1 MENKC
6 LYVFVIYIHLQHKKK
21 AILYRLMSCKTIL
34 YILLLSILSL
44 WGGTICAQ
52 EHSDGRPQIDSAMA
66 ISPDFS
72 STRHTQWPT
81 IQFFPLHYNIIDTSL
96 VHISEYDPLLRI
108 ENLYQSLGINGQA
121 HKSMIFDIQEPAGFS
136 MITLPYPLY
145 FKKMQDLKI
154 YDVHPSYTDLNFTY
168 TFLTGFAFKATHA
181 QHIRQVDF
189 AVNLDA
195 ASDKGYFIH
204 QEINRLTLDASMR
217 YETPKKMYGFLLAY
231 IFNHGKFAENGG
243 LEYSPDFTER
253 DPRHDSTITYDLTS
267 FPVMFSNG
275 NSKINTHALQIT
287 NYFNIKDKKGHYFG
301 TISHTLDFNH
311 LSSHFTDYD
320 LNNMFYLNR
329 YYINTDTTNDS
340 IQYNSIAN
348 TFQLSNFS
356 PTDTIG
362 DQSYFFRIAGGLRH
376 EYVKAQSPMVQDNN
390 LCLFARTSIRL
401 FKVWEIYGLFSYNLF
416 KYTQNDA
423 LAKAGFR
430 FSINKKQQHY
440 IGLEATFSRRSPDY
454 FFSNYSGNNNFWT
467 YDWKKQ
473 NFFKASAYWT
483 IFNYK
488 ASFNFINA
496 GRYVYL
502 NNNFEP
508 VQLEKP
514 FQVIQLM
521 LYAPVRTKYFCL
533 DAQLALQHATNK
545 VIAVPLFA
553 GKLGALYTTR
563 IFKKRL
569 RFQVGVDLFYNT
581 KYFADGYNPLL
592 HQFYSQQYIITGNY
606 LYINAHIA
614 LRVKR
619 ISFFVRGGNLFA
631 GLMSFR
637 YITTPG
643 YPMQGR
649 NFEVGVNWK
658 FYD

>member
-1 MENKC
+1 MS
-6 LYVFVIYIHLQHKKK
+6 VI
-21 AILYRLMSCKTIL
+21 
-34 YILLLSILSL
+34 SL
-44 WGGTICAQ
+44 WGMTSFAQ
-52 EHSDGRPQIDSAMA
+52 EQQEGRQKIDSAMA
-66 ISPDFS
+66 ISPDYMP
-72 STRHTQWPT
+72 TRYGLWPAV
-81 IQFFPLHYNIIDTSL
+81 QFLPIRYNSIDTSL
-96 VHISEYDPLLRI
+96 IHIAEYDPLWQVK
-108 ENLYQSLGINGQA
+108 NLYQSLGINGQA
-121 HKSMIFDIQEPAGFS
+121 HKSMIFDIQQPAGFS

-145 FKKMQDLKI
+145 FKNMTDLKI
-154 YDVHPSYTDLNFTY
+154 YNVNPSYTDLNFTY
-168 TFLTGFAFKATHA
+168 TFLTAFAINATHA

-189 AVNLDA
+189 AVNIDA
-195 ASDKGYFIH
+195 TSDKGYFIH
-204 QEINRLTLDASMR
+204 QEVNRLTLDATFR
-217 YETPKKMYGFLLAY
+217 YETPKKNYGLLLAY
-231 IFNHGKFAENGG
+231 IYNHAKLSENGG

-275 NSKINTHALQIT
+275 QSLINTHALQIT
-287 NYFNIKDKKGHYFG
+287 NYYNVKDKKGRYFG
-301 TISHTLDFNH
+301 TISHTFDFNH
-311 LSSHFTDYD
+311 HSTHFSDYD
-320 LNNMFYLNR
+320 LNNMFYLNH
-329 YYINTDTTNDS
+329 YFINTDTTNDS
-340 IQYNSIAN
+340 IHYYSIAN
-348 TFQLSNFS
+348 TLQLSNFS

-362 DQSYFFRIAGGLRH
+362 DQNYFLRIAGGLRH
-376 EYVKAQSPMVQDNN
+376 EYVNARSPQMQDNS
-390 LCLFARTSIRL
+390 LCLFARTTIRL
-401 FKVWEIYGLFSYNLF
+401 FKVWEIYGLISYNLF

-430 FSINKKQQHY
+430 FTINKKQQHY
-440 IGLEATFSRRSPDY
+440 IGLEATFSRQSPDY
-454 FFSNYSGNNNFWT
+454 ILSNYLGNNNFWT

-488 ASFNFINA
+488 ATFNFINA

-502 NNNFEP
+502 NNNFDP
-508 VQLEKP
+508 IQLEKP
-514 FQVIQLM
+514 FQVVQLM

-533 DAQLALQHATNK
+533 DAQIALQHATNK
-545 VIAVPLFA
+545 DIAVPLFS
-553 GKLGALYTTR
+553 GKMGALYTTR

-581 KYFADGYNPLL
+581 KYYADGYNPLL
-592 HQFYSQQYIITGNY
+592 HQFYAQQYIITGNY
-606 LYINAHIA
+606 LYVNAHIA

-631 GLMSFR
+631 GLLSFR

>member
-1 MENKC
+1 MN
-6 LYVFVIYIHLQHKKK
+6 
-21 AILYRLMSCKTIL
+21 CKPII
-34 YILLLSILSL
+34 YILLLSVISL
-44 WGGTICAQ
+44 CGMTSFAQ
-52 EHSDGRPQIDSAMA
+52 EQQEGRPKIDSAMA
-66 ISPDFS
+66 ISPDYMP
-72 STRHTQWPT
+72 TRHAPWPA
-81 IQFFPLHYNIIDTSL
+81 IHFFPLRYNVIDTSL
-96 VHISEYDPLLRI
+96 IHIAEYDPLWRI

-136 MITLPYPLY
+136 IITLPYPLY
-145 FKKMQDLKI
+145 FKKMTDLKL
-154 YDVHPSYTDLNFTY
+154 YNVKPSFTDLYFTY

-189 AVNLDA
+189 TVNIDA

-204 QEINRLTLDASMR
+204 QEVNRLTLDATFR
-217 YETPKKMYGFLLAY
+217 YETPKKNYGLLVAY
-231 IFNHGKFAENGG
+231 IFNHAKLSENGG

-253 DPRHDSTITYDLTS
+253 NPRDSTITYDLTS

-275 NSKINTHALQIT
+275 QSRINTHALQIT
-287 NYFNIKDKKGHYFG
+287 NYYNAKDKKGRYFG

-311 LSSHFTDYD
+311 HSTHFSDYD

-329 YYINTDTTNDS
+329 YFINTDTTNDS
-340 IQYNSIAN
+340 VHYYSIAN
-348 TFQLSNFS
+348 TLQLSNFS

-376 EYVKAQSPMVQDNN
+376 EYVNARSPQIQDNS

-423 LAKAGFR
+423 LARAGFR
-430 FSINKKQQHY
+430 FTINKKQQHF

-454 FFSNYSGNNNFWT
+454 IFSNYLGNNNFWD
-467 YDWKKQ
+467 YEWKKQ
-473 NFFKASAYWT
+473 NFFKASVYWT
-483 IFNYK
+483 LLNYK

-496 GRYVYL
+496 GRYLYL
-502 NNNFEP
+502 NNNFDPLNNNFDP

-533 DAQLALQHATNK
+533 DAQLALQHATND

-553 GKLGALYTTR
+553 GKIGALYTTR

-569 RFQVGVDLFYNT
+569 HFQVGVDLFYNT
-581 KYFADGYNPLL
+581 KYYADGYNPLL
-592 HQFYSQQYIITGNY
+592 HQFYAQQYIITGNY
-606 LYINAHIA
+606 LYVNAHLA

-619 ISFFVRGGNLFA
+619 ISFFLRGGNLIA
-631 GLMSFR
+631 GLLSFR

>member
-1 MENKC
+1 MNCKP
-6 LYVFVIYIHLQHKKK
+6 VI
-21 AILYRLMSCKTIL
+21 
-34 YILLLSILSL
+34 YILLLWIFLF
-44 WGGTICAQ
+44 GNTTACAQ
-52 EHSDGRPQIDSAMA
+52 EQQEGRPKIDSALA
-66 ISPDFS
+66 ISPDYMP
-72 STRHTQWPT
+72 TRHAPWPT
-81 IQFFPLHYNIIDTSL
+81 IQFLPLRYNIIDTSL
-96 VHISEYDPLLRI
+96 IHIAEYDPLWRI
-108 ENLYQSLGINGQA
+108 KNLYQSLGINGQA
-121 HKSMIFDIQEPAGFS
+121 HKSMIFDIQEPTGFS

-145 FKKMQDLKI
+145 FKKTNDLKL
-154 YDVHPSYTDLNFTY
+154 YNVNPSYTNLFFTY
-168 TFLTGFAFKATHA
+168 TFLTGFAINATHA
-181 QHIRQVDF
+181 QRIRQVNF

-204 QEINRLTLDASMR
+204 QEVNRLTLDATLR
-217 YETPKKMYGFLLAY
+217 YETPKKNYGFLLAY
-231 IFNHGKFAENGG
+231 IYNHAKLSENGG

-275 NSKINTHALQIT
+275 QSLINTHAFQIT
-287 NYFNIKDKKGHYFG
+287 NYYNVKDKKGRYFG
-301 TISHTLDFNH
+301 TISHTFDFNH
-311 LSSHFTDYD
+311 HSIHFSDYN
-320 LNNMFYLNR
+320 LNNTFYRNR
-329 YYINTDTTNDS
+329 YFINTDTTNDS
-340 IQYNSIAN
+340 VQLYSIAN
-348 TFQLSNFS
+348 TLQLSNFS

-362 DQSYFFRIAGGLRH
+362 DQHYFFRIAGGLRH
-376 EYVKAQSPMVQDNN
+376 EYVNAISPKMQDNS

-401 FKVWEIYGLFSYNLF
+401 FNVWEIYGLISYNLL

-423 LAKAGFR
+423 LARAGFR
-430 FSINKKQQHY
+430 FTINKKQQHF

-454 FFSNYSGNNNFWT
+454 IFSNYLGNNNLWD
-467 YDWKKQ
+467 YEWKKQ
-473 NFFKASAYWT
+473 NFFKASVYWT
-483 IFNYK
+483 LLNYK

-496 GRYVYL
+496 GRYLYL
-502 NNNFEP
+502 DNNFDP
-508 VQLEKP
+508 IQLEKP

-521 LYAPVRTKYFCL
+521 LYAPVRTKFFCL

-569 RFQVGVDLFYNT
+569 HFQVGVDLFYNT
-581 KYFADGYNPLL
+581 KYYADGYDPLL
-592 HQFYSQQYIITGNY
+592 HQFYAQQYIITGNY
-606 LYINAHIA
+606 LYVNAHLA

-619 ISFFVRGGNLFA
+619 ISFFVRGGNLIA
-631 GLMSFR
+631 GLLSFR

>member
-1 MENKC
+1 MFAKRKNKLRC
-6 LYVFVIYIHLQHKKK
+6 L
-21 AILYRLMSCKTIL
+21 LMNCKPII
-34 YILLLSILSL
+34 YILLLSVISL
-44 WGGTICAQ
+44 WGMTSFAQ
-52 EHSDGRPQIDSAMA
+52 EQQEGRPKIDSAMA
-66 ISPDFS
+66 ISPDYMP
-72 STRHTQWPT
+72 TRHAPWPT
-81 IQFFPLHYNIIDTSL
+81 IQFFPLRYNVIDTSL
-96 VHISEYDPLLRI
+96 IHIAEYDPLWRI

-136 MITLPYPLY
+136 MTTLPYPLY
-145 FKKMQDLKI
+145 FKKMTDLKL
-154 YDVHPSYTDLNFTY
+154 YNVKPSFTDLYFTY

-189 AVNLDA
+189 TVNIDA

-204 QEINRLTLDASMR
+204 QEVNRLTLDATFR
-217 YETPKKMYGFLLAY
+217 YETPKKNYGLLVAY
-231 IFNHGKFAENGG
+231 IFNHAKLSENGG
-243 LEYSPDFTER
+243 LVHSPDFTER
-253 DPRHDSTITYDLTS
+253 NPRDSTITYDLTS

-275 NSKINTHALQIT
+275 QSRINTHALQIT
-287 NYFNIKDKKGHYFG
+287 NYYNVKDKNGRYFG

-311 LSSHFTDYD
+311 HSTHFSDYD
-320 LNNMFYLNR
+320 LNNLFYINR
-329 YYINTDTTNDS
+329 YFINTDTTNDS
-340 IQYNSIAN
+340 VHYYSIAN
-348 TFQLSNFS
+348 TLQLSNFS

-376 EYVKAQSPMVQDNN
+376 EYVNARSPQIQDNS

-423 LAKAGFR
+423 LARAGFR
-430 FSINKKQQHY
+430 FTVNKKQQHF

-454 FFSNYSGNNNFWT
+454 IFSNYLGNNNFWD
-467 YDWKKQ
+467 YEWKKQ

-483 IFNYK
+483 LLNYK

-496 GRYVYL
+496 GRYLYL
-502 NNNFEP
+502 NNNFDP

-514 FQVIQLM
+514 FQVVQLM

-533 DAQLALQHATNK
+533 DAQLALQHATNE

-569 RFQVGVDLFYNT
+569 HFQVGVDLFYNT
-581 KYFADGYNPLL
+581 KYFADGYDPLL
-592 HQFYSQQYIITGNY
+592 HQFYTQQYIITGNY
-606 LYINAHIA
+606 LYVNAHLA

-619 ISFFVRGGNLFA
+619 ISFFLRGGNLIA
-631 GLMSFR
+631 GLLSFR

>member
-1 MENKC
+1 MN
-6 LYVFVIYIHLQHKKK
+6 
-21 AILYRLMSCKTIL
+21 CKPIL
-34 YILLLSILSL
+34 YILLLSVFSFL
-44 WGGTICAQ
+44 GMTVFAQ
-52 EHSDGRPQIDSAMA
+52 EQEDGRPKIDSAMA

-72 STRHTQWPT
+72 STRHAPWPAT
-81 IQFFPLHYNIIDTSL
+81 HFLPLRYNTIDTSL
-96 VHISEYDPLLRI
+96 VHISEFDPLLRI

-121 HKSMIFDIQEPAGFS
+121 HKSMIFDIQHPTGFS
-136 MITLPYPLY
+136 MTTLPYPLY
-145 FKKMQDLKI
+145 FKKMADLKI
-154 YDVHPSYTDLNFTY
+154 YDVTPTYTDLNFTY
-168 TFLTGFAFKATHA
+168 TFLNAFAFQATHA
-181 QHIRQVDF
+181 QKIRQVNF
-189 AVNLDA
+189 AVHLDA

-204 QEINRLTLDASMR
+204 QEVNRLSLDATLR
-217 YETPKKMYGFLLAY
+217 YETPKKIYGFLLAY
-231 IFNHGKFAENGG
+231 IFNHGKFSENGG
-243 LEYSPDFTER
+243 LQYSPDFTDR

-275 NSKINTHALQIT
+275 SSKINTHAFQIT
-287 NYFNIKDKKGHYFG
+287 NYLNIKDKKGHYFG
-301 TISHTLDFNH
+301 TVSHTLDFNF
-311 LSSHFTDYD
+311 LSSHFFDYD
-320 LNNMFYLNR
+320 LNNLFYVNR
-329 YYINTDTTNDS
+329 YYISTDTTNDS
-340 IQYNSIAN
+340 VQYYSIAN
-348 TFQLSNFS
+348 TLQLSNFT

-376 EYVKAQSPMVQDNN
+376 EYVNSVSPRMQDNS
-390 LCLFARTSIRL
+390 LCLFARTNIRL
-401 FKVWEIYGLFSYNLF
+401 FKVWDIYGLFSYNLF

-423 LAKAGFR
+423 LAHAGFR
-430 FSINKKQQHY
+430 FTINRKQGHY

-454 FFSNYSGNNNFWT
+454 IFSNYLGNNNFWEH
-467 YDWKKQ
+467 DWRKQ

-545 VIAVPLFA
+545 TIAVPLFA

-581 KYFADGYNPLL
+581 KYYSDGYDPIL
-592 HQFYSQQYIITGNY
+592 HQFYAQQYIITGNY
-606 LYINAHIA
+606 LYLNAHLAI
-614 LRVKR
+614 RVKR
-619 ISFFVRGGNLFA
+619 ISFFVRGGNLIA
-631 GLMSFR
+631 GLFNFR